1 LYETSHET
9 SFRVLMQIKAIRD
22 RPVEIVG
29 NERSRAMKA
38 ADVMVTNVIT
48 VGPDA
53 SVQDVA
59 RVLLSSRISGLPVVG
74 ADGKLL
80 GIVSEGDLM
89 HRVEAGTGRKRPW
102 WLAILTGRE
111 VLASEFVRE
120 HSRKVADVMTRQ
132 VVTAAPDTPLS
143 TIANLLEKN
152 AIKRVPIVEN
162 GKVVGI
168 VSRANLLQA
177 LASQGKPTA
186 GIAVDDSKIRENVL
200 TQLKAESWTRP
211 SLINVIVQDGAVEL
225 WGIVDSACEKKAV
238 RVAAEVTPGVRAV
251 NDNLIIRPAESGY

>member
-1 LYETSHET
+1 
-9 SFRVLMQIKAIRD
+9 
-22 RPVEIVG
+22 
-29 NERSRAMKA
+29 MKA

-53 SVQDVA
+53 CVQDVA
-59 RVLLSSRISGLPVVG
+59 RTLIEARISGVPVVG
-74 ADGKLL
+74 SDGKLL

-89 HRVEAGTGRKRPW
+89 RRAEAGTGRRRPW
-102 WLAILTGRE
+102 WLAVLTGRE
-111 VLASEFVRE
+111 VLASEFIKE

-132 VVTAAPDTPLS
+132 VVTAAPDTPLW

-152 AIKRVPIVEN
+152 AIKRVPIVQD

-177 LASQGKPTA
+177 LASFSKRVETA
-186 GIAVDDSKIRENVL
+186 APDSDSNIREKVL
-200 TQLKAESWTRP
+200 TQLKAEPWSRP
-211 SLINVIVQDGAVEL
+211 SLINVIVQDGTVEL
-225 WGIVDSACEKKAV
+225 WGIVDSASEKKAV

-251 NDNLIIRPAESGY
+251 NDNLIIRPVESGY

>member
-1 LYETSHET
+1 
-9 SFRVLMQIKAIRD
+9 
-22 RPVEIVG
+22 
-29 NERSRAMKA
+29 MKA
-38 ADVMVTNVIT
+38 ADVMITNVIA

-53 SVQDVA
+53 CVQDVA
-59 RVLLSSRISGLPVVG
+59 RILLDSRISAVPVIA

-89 HRVEAGTGRKRPW
+89 RRAEAGTGRRRPW

-111 VLASEFVRE
+111 VLANEYIRE
-120 HSRKVADVMTRQ
+120 HSRRVTDVMTRN
-132 VVTAAPDTPLS
+132 VVTATADTPLS

-152 AIKRVPIVEN
+152 AIKRVPIVEE
-162 GKVVGI
+162 GKVIGI

-177 LASQGKPTA
+177 LASPGTRAKSAATGA
-186 GIAVDDSKIRENVL
+186 DDSKIRETVL
-200 TQLKAESWTRP
+200 SQLKAEPWTRP

-225 WGIVDSACEKKAV
+225 WGIVDSASEKKAV

-251 NDNLIIRPAESGY
+251 NDNLIIRPAESGS